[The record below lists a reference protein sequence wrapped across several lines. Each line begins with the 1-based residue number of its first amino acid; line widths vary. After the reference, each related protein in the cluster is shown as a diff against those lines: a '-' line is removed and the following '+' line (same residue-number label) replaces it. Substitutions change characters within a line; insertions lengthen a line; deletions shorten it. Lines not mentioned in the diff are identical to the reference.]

1 MGRKYNR
8 QKKSQGGDRG
18 NQYVAKDQN
27 DTLPTADKLAAE
39 ADELMAGIRA
49 AQPVGGRP
57 RMGEE
62 KPTQLVVEV
71 DRSERETAHKVAE
84 VFNTNRRSKGSTVNP
99 HRQAAQPARQELHT
113 PSR

>member
-39 ADELMAGIRA
+39 ADELLDGIRA
-49 AQPVGGRP
+49 A
-57 RMGEE
+57 
-62 KPTQLVVEV
+62 VEV
-71 DRSERETAHKVAE
+71 QRLAKQKAE
-84 VFNTNRRSKGSTVNP
+84 GR
-99 HRQAAQPARQELHT
+99 HPAMKNLHN
-113 PSR
+113 